1 MITQAAVAHRTGG
14 PFVIEDVELDDPRP
28 GEVVV
33 RVLASGICQ
42 TDLHGRDA
50 YYAIK
55 PPAVYGHEGVGV
67 IERAGAG
74 VTRVREGD
82 RVIMFAPS
90 CGSCVNCTARRAAY
104 CLSHWPLKSTGTRAD
119 GSPTLWQ
126 HGRALG
132 GAFFQQSSLARH
144 ALATER
150 NVVKVG
156 DDVPAHVLAA
166 LPCGVNTG
174 AGAALNVLGV
184 RRGMSVA
191 VVGVGAVGLAALMIA
206 REAGCAPI
214 VAVDVRDNRLAL
226 AGELGATHAV
236 NAETDDFVAAVKA
249 ATGGRGV
256 DGLVDTSGVA
266 ETVSRGVQA
275 LAMPGVYALVGSA
288 PPGTHGVFDMMLLQN
303 GRAIRGCI
311 QGDGEPAALIP
322 ALVERYRSGR
332 FPVDRLVTT
341 YPFEEIERAAQD
353 LASGAT
359 IKPVVLMR

>member
-1 MITQAAVAHRTGG
+1 MITQAAVAHRSGG
-14 PFVIEDVELDDPRP
+14 PFLIEDVELDDPRP
-28 GEVVV
+28 GEVLV

-67 IERAGAG
+67 VERVGAG
-74 VTRVREGD
+74 VQRVREGD
-82 RVIMFAPS
+82 RVVMFAPS
-90 CGSCVNCTARRAAY
+90 CGTCVNCTNRRAAY
-104 CLSHWPLKSTGTRAD
+104 CISHWPLKSTGTRAD

-174 AGAALNVLGV
+174 AGAALNVLRV
-184 RRGMSVA
+184 RAGMSVA
-191 VVGVGAVGLAALMIA
+191 VVGVGAVGLASLMIA
-206 REAGCAPI
+206 KEAGCAPI
-214 VAVDVRDNRLAL
+214 VAVDVRDNRLTL
-226 AGELGATHAV
+226 ARELGATHTV
-236 NAETDDFVAAVKA
+236 NAEREDFVAAIMA
-249 ATGGRGV
+249 ATGGRGI

-266 ETVSRGVQA
+266 ETVVRGVNA
-275 LAMPGVYALVGSA
+275 LAMPGTYVLVGSA
-288 PPGTHGVFDMMLLQN
+288 RPGTLAQFDMVQLQS
-303 GRAIRGCI
+303 GRTISGCI
-311 QGDGEPAALIP
+311 QGDGEPVELIP
-322 ALVERYRSGR
+322 ALAERYRGGR

-341 YPFEEIERAAQD
+341 YPFADVERAAAD

-359 IKPVVLMR
+359 IKPVVLMG

>member
-1 MITQAAVAHRTGG
+1 MITQAAVARQQGG
-14 PFVIEDVELDDPRP
+14 PFVVEDVELDDPRP
-28 GEVVV
+28 DEVVV
-33 RVLASGICQ
+33 RVQASGICQ

-67 IERAGAG
+67 VERTGAG
-74 VTRVREGD
+74 VTSVREGD

-90 CGSCVNCTARRAAY
+90 CGACVNCTARRAAY
-104 CLSHWPLKSTGTRAD
+104 CLSHWPLKSTGRRAD

-156 DDVPAHVLAA
+156 GDVPAHVLAA

-184 RRGMSVA
+184 RAGMSVA
-191 VVGVGAVGLAALMIA
+191 VIGVGAVGLAALMVA
-206 REAGCAPI
+206 KEAGCTPI
-214 VAVDVRDNRLAL
+214 VAVDVRANRLAL
-226 AGELGATHAV
+226 ARELGATHTV
-236 NAETDDFVAAVKA
+236 NADMDDFVAAIQA

-256 DGLVDTSGVA
+256 DGLVDTTGVP
-266 ETVSRGVQA
+266 ETVPRAVAA
-275 LAMPGVYALVGSA
+275 LAMPGTYALVGSA
-288 PPGTHGVFDMMLLQN
+288 PPGTQASFDMMLMQS
-303 GRAIRGCI
+303 GRAVRGCI
-311 QGDGEPAALIP
+311 QGDGEPAELIP
-322 ALVERYRSGR
+322 ALVERYRTGR

-341 YPFEEIERAAQD
+341 YPFADVERAARD

-359 IKPVVLMR
+359 IKPVVLME